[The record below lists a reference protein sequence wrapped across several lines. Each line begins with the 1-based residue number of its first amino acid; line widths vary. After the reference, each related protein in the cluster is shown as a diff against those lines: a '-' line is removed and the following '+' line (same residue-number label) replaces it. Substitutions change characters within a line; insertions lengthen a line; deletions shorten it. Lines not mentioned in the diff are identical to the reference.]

1 MPISPIPKKGGAQI
15 DMPILLST
23 CDDLPM
29 SAESQLR
36 QLQMQDD
43 ASLRGDVRALGELLG
58 HSLIRQEGQS
68 LFDLVE
74 KVRAAVR
81 SGKGESELEGVSVE
95 EAVQLVRAFSTY
107 FHLANVAEQV
117 HRSRVLAKEREASG
131 SWIAQAVDKI
141 IAVKEEN
148 KVQGQ
153 DLKLENLKSWLADF
167 SVRPVFTAHPTEA
180 SRRSV
185 LSKLAQISNLLETP
199 SSKIRDARLSEAID
213 LLWQTDELRVER
225 PLVIDEAVNALY
237 YLDDLFRFTVPEVLE
252 DFALEVAR
260 LGVEIEPTEK
270 PLSFGTWIGG
280 DRDGN
285 PNVTPDTTRETIVVQ
300 VGHAIRVISEAMTEL
315 RQSLSVST
323 RIIKVSK
330 ELEDSVE
337 RDLANIPE
345 FEARYRRLNAREPY
359 RLKTTA
365 IVHRLELTRKRHAA
379 GAAHVPGRDY
389 ANTQELI
396 DDLQVMRNSL
406 LDNHGELIAKGQL
419 ERVIR
424 TVSTFGLIHATMDVR
439 EHSLAHHAALANF
452 GIAENYSNLDSNAR
466 FELLVKEL
474 ENPRNRSPKNLDSA
488 SAKTLDTF
496 TAIADLIEQFGPEV
510 IETYIISMTKHPEDL
525 IAAAVL
531 AKEAGLIKLDQ
542 QSAKIGF
549 APLLETVAELR
560 AADKILEQLLSNPTY
575 RKIVKLRGD
584 IQEVMLGYSD
594 SNKDAGIATSQWEIH
609 QAQRRLRDVAIRYGV
624 KLRLFHG
631 RGGSVGRG
639 GGPTYDALIAL
650 PWGSLDGQIKMT
662 EQGEVISDKYSIPV
676 LAKENV
682 ELTLAAALEATV
694 LNRGPRQP
702 EEFLTKWNSCMD
714 LISESAFQSYRAL
727 IDQEDLPAYFYASTP
742 VEQLGDMFL
751 GSRPSRRQSASAGL
765 DSLRAIPWVFGW
777 TQSRQIVPGWYGVG
791 TGLKA
796 AREAGHADVIKQMLD
811 QWHFFKTFIS
821 NVEMTMAKTDLKMA
835 ERYVTAL
842 VPTELRHFFNEIK
855 AEFELTSKEI
865 NTLRGN
871 DDLLGDQPLL
881 ARTLQIRDQYL
892 APLHLLQVNL
902 LQRVR
907 ESGESADPLLR
918 RALLLTINGVALGLR
933 NTG

>member
-1 MPISPIPKKGGAQI
+1 
-15 DMPILLST
+15 
-23 CDDLPM
+23 M

-43 ASLRGDVRALGELLG
+43 ASLRSDVRSLGELLG
-58 HSLIRQEGQS
+58 QSLIRQEGKS
-68 LFDLVE
+68 LLDLVE
-74 KVRAAVR
+74 KIRAAVR
-81 SGKGESELEGVSVE
+81 SGNAEAQLKDVTVDQ
-95 EAVQLVRAFSTY
+95 AVQLVRAFSTY

-117 HRSRVLAKEREASG
+117 HRSRVLENERAESG

-141 IAVKEEN
+141 EEAR
-148 KVQGQ
+148 KSGHEI
-153 DLKLENLKSWLADF
+153 KLEELKTWLEDF

-185 LSKLAQISNLLETP
+185 LSKLAQISDLLEAP
-199 SSKIRDARLSEAID
+199 ANRVRDSRLSEAID

-237 YLDDLFRFTVPEVLE
+237 YLDDLFRLTVPEVLDE
-252 DFALEVAR
+252 FAAEVSR
-260 LGVEIEPTEK
+260 LGVTIPPTAK

-285 PNVTPDTTRETIVVQ
+285 PNVTPDVTRETIVVQ
-300 VGHAIRVISEAMTEL
+300 VGHAIRVISEAMAQL

-323 RIIKVSK
+323 RIINVSQ
-330 ELEDSVE
+330 ELKDSVD

-379 GAAHVPGRDY
+379 GAPHVPGRDY
-389 ANTQELI
+389 ANTEELLA
-396 DDLQVMRNSL
+396 DLNIMRDSL
-406 LDNHGELIAKGQL
+406 LANHGELIARGEL
-419 ERVIR
+419 ERIIR
-424 TVSTFGLIHATMDVR
+424 TISAFGLIHATMDVR
-439 EHSLAHHAALANF
+439 EHSQVHHAALANF
-452 GIAENYSNLDSNAR
+452 GIASDYADQEPEKR
-466 FELLVKEL
+466 FDALIAEL
-474 ENPRNRSPKNLDSA
+474 ESSKLRAPKDLDA
-488 SAKTLDTF
+488 QSAKTLDTF
-496 TAIADLIEQFGPEV
+496 RAINDLIAQFGPEV
-510 IETYIISMTKHPEDL
+510 IETYIVSMTKQPEDL
-525 IAAAVL
+525 LAATVL
-531 AKEAGLIKLDQ
+531 AKEAGLVDINNGL
-542 QSAKIGF
+542 AKIGF

-560 AADKILEQLLSNPTY
+560 AADVILDKLLSNPTY
-575 RKIVKLRGD
+575 RKLVSLRD
-584 IQEVMLGYSD
+584 DVQEVMLGYSD

-609 QAQRRLRDVAIRYGV
+609 QAQRRLRDTAMKYGV

-662 EQGEVISDKYSIPV
+662 EQGEVISDKYSIPM
-676 LAKENV
+676 LARENV

-702 EEFLTKWNSCMD
+702 KEDLTKWNECME
-714 LISESAFQSYRAL
+714 LISENSFQRYRNL
-727 IDQEDLPAYFYASTP
+727 VSHKDLPAYFYSSTP

-751 GSRPSRRQSASAGL
+751 GSRPSRRQGANDGIEN
-765 DSLRAIPWVFGW
+765 LRAIPWVFGW

-791 TGLKA
+791 SGLKA
-796 AREAGHADVIKQMLD
+796 AREAGQTDVLKNMLNE
-811 QWHFFKTFIS
+811 WHFFKTFIS
-821 NVEMTMAKTDLKMA
+821 NVEMTMAKTDLNMA
-835 ERYVTAL
+835 AHYVDAL
-842 VPTELRHFFNEIK
+842 VPQELRHFFEDIK
-855 AEFELTSKEI
+855 SEFELTSREI
-865 NTLRGN
+865 NALRGN
-871 DDLLGDQPLL
+871 EDLLGDQPLL

-892 APLHLLQVNL
+892 APLHIMQVNL
-902 LQRVR
+902 LERVR
-907 ESGESADPLLR
+907 KAGEDADPLLR